1 MNDNEEWID
10 EDGEILGSFLIE
22 DEDDIDVIVMPKLN
36 FDLEKELDEWYKR
49 IKRCR
54 NKEQIKDVLRQFFDY
69 ATGIATLQLDIQY
82 LQDRAKEI
90 ELNIKMLEREF
101 R

>member
-54 NKEQIKDVLRQFFDY
+54 NKEQIKEVLRHFFNY

-82 LQDRAKEI
+82 LQDRAKDI
-90 ELNIKMLEREF
+90 EFNIKMLEREF

>member
-54 NKEQIKDVLRQFFDY
+54 NKEQIKEVLRQFFNY
-69 ATGIATLQLDIQY
+69 ATSIATLQLDIQY